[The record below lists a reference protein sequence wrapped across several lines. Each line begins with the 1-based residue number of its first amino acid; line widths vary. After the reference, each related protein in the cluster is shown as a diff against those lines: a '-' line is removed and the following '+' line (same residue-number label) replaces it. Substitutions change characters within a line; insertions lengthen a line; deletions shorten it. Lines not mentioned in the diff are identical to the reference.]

1 MRTSTQ
7 IKNNAQSIYNLM
19 GSLREQVSL
28 LENEYQANAVKAT
41 GNRIEDWDKDIANLK
56 AAIASLNS
64 LAHMEDDFAQDIKA
78 AKEMLEEGMDPE
90 EIAMEI
96 GISVDAVEELKA
108 SK

>member
-1 MRTSTQ
+1 
-7 IKNNAQSIYNLM
+7 M

-90 EIAMEI
+90 EIALEI
-96 GISVDAVEELKA
+96 CISVDAVEELKA